1 MTSGN
6 YLPRTPKRSGT
17 SLLKYGLWILFCLR
31 GAKGQLCAGC
41 IFRMCCLFVQ
51 LRCSHLSAR
60 VLPRCTHLLAE
71 YVCMRCLFVQ
81 LRCTHHPPFGRVCVH
96 VLFVRTAKML
106 PSFGSC
112 TAKMHPSFGR
122 VCVHVLFVRTAKMLP
137 SFGSCAAKMHPPFG
151 RVCVHVLFVRTAK
164 MLPSFGSCTIISV
177 IQIRR
182 VLKSWSSE
190 QVSAKIVLSAI

>member
-17 SLLKYGLWILFCLR
+17 SLLKDGLWIRFCLR
-31 GAKGQLCAGC
+31 GAKGQLGAGC
-41 IFRMCCLFVQ
+41 IFRMC
-51 LRCSHLSAR
+51 
-60 VLPRCTHLLAE
+60 
-71 YVCMRCLFVQ
+71 CLFVQ

-106 PSFGSC
+106 PSFGRVC
-112 TAKMHPSFGR
+112 VHVLFVRTAKMLPSFGRVCVHVLFVRTAKMLPSFGR

-164 MLPSFGSCTIISV
+164 MLPSLGSCTIISV